1 MENEGILI
9 IDKPVGLT
17 SRAIDNRIG
26 HLFSSRHV
34 GHLGTLDPFASGM
47 LIIGVNKGNKALTY
61 IDDSKK
67 TYRAT
72 LVLGKKTDSGDL
84 TGNIIEEKEIP
95 MLNKAKIEDT
105 LSSFLGEST
114 QIPPMRSAIKINGEA
129 LYKKAIRGED
139 IERKPRDITV
149 YSIRLIEYEHNRI
162 TFETE
167 VSRGTYIRTL
177 GEDIASKLGTIGYL
191 ESLRRLS
198 IDSIKEEE
206 MVKLDDIDASSLR
219 NPLPYI
225 SLRHVEID
233 ASIKEKAL
241 NGVRLSF
248 PFIDE
253 RILLV
258 YGDKPISVY
267 IKTEEEGV
275 YKAERGLF

>member
-1 MENEGILI
+1 
-9 IDKPVGLT
+9 
-17 SRAIDNRIG
+17 
-26 HLFSSRHV
+26 
-34 GHLGTLDPFASGM
+34 
-47 LIIGVNKGNKALTY
+47 
-61 IDDSKK
+61 
-67 TYRAT
+67 
-72 LVLGKKTDSGDL
+72 
-84 TGNIIEEKEIP
+84 
-95 MLNKAKIEDT
+95 
-105 LSSFLGEST
+105 
-114 QIPPMRSAIKINGEA
+114 MRSAIKINGEA

-149 YSIRLIEYEHNRI
+149 YSIKLLDYEDNRI

-177 GEDIASKLGTIGYL
+177 GEDIASKLGSVGYL

-198 IDSIKEEE
+198 INDIKEEE
-206 MVKLDDIDASSLR
+206 MVKLDDIDVSSLR

-225 SLRHVEID
+225 SLKKVEID
-233 ASIKEKAL
+233 KATYQKVL

-248 PFIDE
+248 PLKDE

-258 YGDKPISVY
+258 YEDKPISVY

>member
-248 PFIDE
+248 PFKDE

-258 YGDKPISVY
+258 YEDKPISVY

>member
-1 MENEGILI
+1 MENDGILI

-72 LVLGKKTDSGDL
+72 LFLGKKTDSGDL

-95 MLNKAKIEDT
+95 ILDKAEIEDT

-129 LYKKAIRGED
+129 LYKKAIRGEE
-139 IERKPRDITV
+139 IERKPRNITI
-149 YSIRLIEYEHNRI
+149 YSIRLMEYKDNRI

-177 GEDIASKLGTIGYL
+177 GEDIAIKLGSVGYL

-198 IDSIKEEE
+198 INDIKEEE
-206 MVKLDDIDASSLR
+206 MVNLDDIDISSLR

-233 ASIKEKAL
+233 ASIKGKAL
-241 NGVRLSF
+241 NGVRLAF

-258 YGDKPISVY
+258 YEDKPISVY

>member
-1 MENEGILI
+1 MENDGILI

-84 TGNIIEEKEIP
+84 TGIIIEEKEVP
-95 MLNKAKIEDT
+95 FLDKAKIEDT
-105 LSSFLGEST
+105 LSSFMGEST

-149 YSIRLIEYEHNRI
+149 YSIKLLDYEDNRI

-177 GEDIASKLGTIGYL
+177 GEDIASKLGSVGYL

-198 IDSIKEEE
+198 INDIKEEE
-206 MVKLDDIDASSLR
+206 MVKLDDIDVSSLR

-225 SLRHVEID
+225 SLKKVEID
-233 ASIKEKAL
+233 KATYQKVL

-248 PFIDE
+248 PLKDE

-258 YGDKPISVY
+258 YEDKPISVY

>member
-26 HLFSSRHV
+26 HLFTSRHV

-72 LVLGKKTDSGDL
+72 LILGKKTDSGDL

-149 YSIRLIEYEHNRI
+149 YSIKLLDYEDNRI

-177 GEDIASKLGTIGYL
+177 GEDIASKLGSVGYL

-198 IDSIKEEE
+198 INDIKEEE

>member
-149 YSIRLIEYEHNRI
+149 YSIKLLDYEDNRL
-162 TFETE
+162 TFECE

-206 MVKLDDIDASSLR
+206 MVNLDDIDISSLR

-233 ASIKEKAL
+233 ASIKGKAV

-248 PFIDE
+248 PFKDE

-258 YGDKPISVY
+258 YEDKPISVY

>member
-72 LVLGKKTDSGDL
+72 LILGKKTDSGDL

-95 MLNKAKIEDT
+95 MLDKAKIEDT

-129 LYKKAIRGED
+129 LYKKAIRGEE

-149 YSIRLIEYEHNRI
+149 YSIKLLDYEDNRL
-162 TFETE
+162 TFECE

-206 MVKLDDIDASSLR
+206 MVNLDDIDISSLR

-233 ASIKEKAL
+233 ASIKGKAV

-248 PFIDE
+248 PFKDE

-258 YGDKPISVY
+258 YEDKPISVY